1 MVSEEYLVKVI
12 SEQLAIIAVICP
24 LTLFNKLR
32 GHFILIDVR
41 AVHLQ
46 VVDQVTD
53 DDACGP
59 TFYLAHRTLY
69 SYCVL
74 VVLMAV
80 ILIYLSS
87 ARLKL
92 SLEFDYLEYVSL

>member
-1 MVSEEYLVKVI
+1 MVSEEYLVEVI
-12 SEQLAIIAVICP
+12 SEQIAIIAVICP
-24 LTLFNKLR
+24 LTLFNKHH
-32 GHFILIDVR
+32 GHFILINVR

-53 DDACGP
+53 DDACCP
-59 TFYLAHRTLY
+59 TFYLTHRTLY

-80 ILIYLSS
+80 IFIYLSS
-87 ARLKL
+87 A
-92 SLEFDYLEYVSL
+92 

>member
-1 MVSEEYLVKVI
+1 MVSEEYLVEVF
-12 SEQLAIIAVICP
+12 SEQIAIIAVICS
-24 LTLFNKLR
+24 LTFLNKHN
-32 GHFILIDVR
+32 GHFILIDMR

-46 VVDQVTD
+46 VVDQVAD

-74 VVLMAV
+74 VVLMTV
-80 ILIYLSS
+80 IFIYLSS

-92 SLEFDYLEYVSL
+92 SLEFDYLEYVCL

>member
-1 MVSEEYLVKVI
+1 
-12 SEQLAIIAVICP
+12 
-24 LTLFNKLR
+24 
-32 GHFILIDVR
+32 VR

-87 ARLKL
+87 A
-92 SLEFDYLEYVSL
+92 